1 MIFKRNFFTIIY
13 AVCFLAIMALAL
25 FNIMNL
31 TITTASSKY
40 MIAGVIVLGIIIYLI
55 AAFLV
60 KEKGSFLTFEKP
72 KTFFVLLECLVVLAG
87 IGCLFVIRYVDS
99 LTLAILHS
107 LLLLSFYL
115 IARFLFGRLNGILTT
130 VVGFAELL
138 LMQNIIAFDI
148 NQTISVLSFLLPF
161 AAFLG
166 IHRILMKRIA
176 TNGFLIFMSCFVS
189 GFLFSIAIALNP
201 LVFLLFAGCVF
212 SLLFARP
219 DGEHVTLAKGIICAL
234 FFALSTI
241 ALLLVI
247 HFMIPELLFM
257 PSLKPDTSV
266 PSLSVDFLS
275 YLINKLEKP
284 VTYLQLSFGNGIIPT
299 VLVFFSLLSGYY
311 AIAKKASYIGPLLFS
326 FVGLFF
332 YYILFCEVG
341 SDFCYFTYFLPI
353 FAGYGIT
360 NTLIPE
366 IKLQKDLADE
376 NSVSQDLSDETGE
389 PPHENETDVLPE
401 QNGTTVLQETPYE
414 NGTTVIQTEPEQ
426 EDTALPDEPTE
437 SDSESSLEPDGENI
451 EILEDIV
458 ETENDDSLS
467 EQDKKKR
474 FKISKKEE
482 DEIPEWTIP
491 SEFMKTAEPDSE
503 ASPEPDREEPAVI
516 QIPESSLTADTE
528 ELLSEPELSD
538 IPEPDTELL
547 LEPELQDISEADTEA
562 LFDTEL
568 EPVFVS
574 EEEADFDSTLKP
586 MEETE
591 TADFDSFI
599 DEPEEPEPLVDNIQ
613 DDVEYMDQLNE
624 SSNMTDIEY
633 MDQLN
638 ESSDMTENESMDL
651 LNENDDV
658 TDIEQFIDYETDNET
673 NVLDFVEEP
682 TEKSTGKEEEQ
693 QLDELL
699 ERLEISDNI
708 KRMNESAQEDMADVI
723 EREEEQTELDEAL
736 PLKPSNS
743 TLPKYKKPKF
753 DFDLA
758 PMNIPLDENYSNIS
772 EYDEVPTIHELESRW
787 KSKDG
792 TVIESVA
799 MDVPEEES
807 VSVTKKADIH
817 SEEIIKKTKTGK
829 RSYHRI
835 TIR

>member
-25 FNIMNL
+25 FSIMNL

-40 MIAGVIVLGIIIYLI
+40 MIAGIIVLGLIIYLI
-55 AAFLV
+55 AAFLI
-60 KEKGSFLTFEKP
+60 KEKGSFLSFEQP
-72 KTFFVLLECLVVLAG
+72 KTFFVLLECLIVLASV
-87 IGCLFVIRYVDS
+87 GCLFVIRYVDN
-99 LTLAILHS
+99 LVTAILHS

-130 VVGFAELL
+130 VVGFVELL
-138 LMQNIIAFDI
+138 LMQHIIAFDI
-148 NQTISVLSFLLPF
+148 NQTISILSFLLPF

-166 IHRILMKRIA
+166 IYRMLMKRIA
-176 TNGFLIFMSCFVS
+176 ANGFLIFMSCFVL

-219 DGEHVTLAKGIICAL
+219 DGEHVTLAKGIICAV

-241 ALLLVI
+241 ALLLAI
-247 HFMIPELLFM
+247 HFMIPELLFI

-266 PSLSVDFLS
+266 PSLSMDFLS

-284 VTYLQLSFGNGIIPT
+284 LTYLQLAFRTGIIPT
-299 VLVFFSLLSGYY
+299 ALVFFSLLSGYY

-341 SDFCYFTYFLPI
+341 SDFCYFTYFLPV
-353 FAGYGIT
+353 FAGYGISS
-360 NTLIPE
+360 TLIPE
-366 IKLQKDLADE
+366 SRQQRDLADE
-376 NSVSQDLSDETGE
+376 NSVSQDLSNETGE
-389 PPHENETDVLPE
+389 PPHENKTDVLPAQPE
-401 QNGTTVLQETPYE
+401 AKETI
-414 NGTTVIQTEPEQ
+414 VIQTAPEQ
-426 EDTALPDEPTE
+426 EDTALPEEPTE
-437 SDSESSLEPDGENI
+437 PDSEISPEPGGKNI
-451 EILEDIV
+451 EILEDII
-458 ETENDDSLS
+458 ETANEDSLT

-474 FKISKKEE
+474 FKISKKGE

-491 SEFMKTAEPDSE
+491 SEFMKTAAPTGEI
-503 ASPEPDREEPAVI
+503 SPEPDMEEPAVTP
-516 QIPESSLTADTE
+516 IPDSSPVADTE

-547 LEPELQDISEADTEA
+547 LESELPDTSDADMES

-568 EPVFVS
+568 EPVFDS
-574 EEEADFDSTLKP
+574 EEEADFASTLKP
-586 MEETE
+586 VEETE
-591 TADFDSFI
+591 TADFASFI
-599 DEPEEPEPLVDNIQ
+599 DEPEEPKPLVDNIQ
-613 DDVEYMDQLNE
+613 GDVEYMDQLNGN
-624 SSNMTDIEY
+624 SDMTDNEY

-638 ESSDMTENESMDL
+638 DNSDMADSEYIER
-651 LNENDDV
+651 LNENDNE
-658 TDIEQFIDYETDNET
+658 TDIEQFIDYETDNDT
-673 NVLDFVEEP
+673 NVLDFVEEQ
-682 TEKSTGKEEEQ
+682 TEKSTEKEEEQ

-699 ERLEISDNI
+699 ERLDISDNI

-758 PMNIPLDENYSNIS
+758 PVNIPLDENYSNIS

-787 KSKDG
+787 NSKDSA
-792 TVIESVA
+792 VIESVA
-799 MDVPEEES
+799 MNVPEEES
-807 VSVTKKADIH
+807 VPVTKKTDIH

>member
-40 MIAGVIVLGIIIYLI
+40 MIAAIIVLGIIIYLI
-55 AAFLV
+55 AAFLI

-130 VVGFAELL
+130 VVGFFELL
-138 LMQNIIAFDI
+138 LMQHIIAFDI
-148 NQTISVLSFLLPF
+148 NQTISVLAFLLPF

-166 IHRILMKRIA
+166 IHCILMKRITA
-176 TNGFLIFMSCFVS
+176 NGFLIFMSCFVS

-219 DGEHVTLAKGIICAL
+219 DGEHITLAKGIICAV

-266 PSLSVDFLS
+266 PSLNVDFLS

-284 VTYLQLSFGNGIIPT
+284 VTYLQLAFQNGIIPT

-311 AIAKKASYIGPLLFS
+311 AIVKKASYIGPLLFS

-366 IKLQKDLADE
+366 IKPQRDLADE
-376 NSVSQDLSDETGE
+376 NSVSQDLSDETDE
-389 PPHENETDVLPE
+389 PLHENETDVLLEQPE
-401 QNGTTVLQETPYE
+401 EKE
-414 NGTTVIQTEPEQ
+414 TTVIQTEPEQ
-426 EDTALPDEPTE
+426 EDTVLPDKPTE
-437 SDSESSLEPDGENI
+437 SDSESSSEPDEENI

-458 ETENDDSLS
+458 ETANDDTLS

-474 FKISKKEE
+474 FKISKKGE

-491 SEFMKTAEPDSE
+491 SEFMKTPEPDSQT
-503 ASPEPDREEPAVI
+503 SPEPDMEEAAVI
-516 QIPESSLTADTE
+516 PILENSFAADTD
-528 ELLSEPELSD
+528 ELLSEPELSG
-538 IPEPDTELL
+538 IPEPEPDTELL
-547 LEPELQDISEADTEA
+547 LEPELPDNSESDTEA

-568 EPVFVS
+568 EPVFDS

-586 MEETE
+586 IEETE
-591 TADFDSFI
+591 TADFASFI

-613 DDVEYMDQLNE
+613 GDVEYMDQLNE
-624 SSNMTDIEY
+624 NSDMTDIEY

-638 ESSDMTENESMDL
+638 ENSDMTENESMDR

-673 NVLDFVEEP
+673 NVLDFVEEQ

-699 ERLEISDNI
+699 ERLDISDNI

-723 EREEEQTELDEAL
+723 EREDEQTELDEAL

-753 DFDLA
+753 DFDLE
-758 PMNIPLDENYSNIS
+758 PINIPLDENYSNIS
-772 EYDEVPTIHELESRW
+772 EYDEVPTIHELESHW

-807 VSVTKKADIH
+807 VPVTKKTDIH

>member
-1 MIFKRNFFTIIY
+1 MIFKRNFLTIIY

-31 TITTASSKY
+31 TITTASNKY
-40 MIAGVIVLGIIIYLI
+40 MIAGIIVLGIIIYLI
-55 AAFLV
+55 AAFLI

-72 KTFFVLLECLVVLAG
+72 KTFFVLLECLAVLAG
-87 IGCLFVIRYVDS
+87 IGCLFVIRYVDG

-130 VVGFAELL
+130 IIGFGELF

-148 NQTISVLSFLLPF
+148 NQTISILSFLLPF
-161 AAFLG
+161 AAFSG
-166 IHRILMKRIA
+166 IYRILMKRIA

-219 DGEHVTLAKGIICAL
+219 DGEHVTLAKGILCAV
-234 FFALSTI
+234 FFAISTI
-241 ALLLVI
+241 ALLFVI

-266 PSLSVDFLS
+266 PPLGMDFLS

-284 VTYLQLSFGNGIIPT
+284 VTYLQLAFGNGIIPT
-299 VLVFFSLLSGYY
+299 ILVFFSLLSGYY
-311 AIAKKASYIGPLLFS
+311 AIAKKASYSGPLLFS

-366 IKLQKDLADE
+366 IKPQPNAANE
-376 NSVSQDLSDETGE
+376 TGASQDLSEETDE
-389 PPHENETDVLPE
+389 PPHESVTDVLPE
-401 QNGTTVLQETPYE
+401 GNGTAVLQAPPEEDDTTVLQAPLEE
-414 NGTTVIQTEPEQ
+414 DGTTVIQMEPEQ
-426 EDTALPDEPTE
+426 EDIVLPDVPIEAE
-437 SDSESSLEPDGENI
+437 NENI

-458 ETENDDSLS
+458 ETEIDESS
-467 EQDKKKR
+467 AEQDKKKR
-474 FKISKKEE
+474 FKIGKKEE

-491 SEFMKTAEPDSE
+491 SEFVE
-503 ASPEPDREEPAVI
+503 ASAPEDEISPELDMEEPSVPP
-516 QIPESSLTADTE
+516 IPESSPVTDTE

-538 IPEPDTELL
+538 IPEPESDVELL
-547 LEPELQDISEADTEA
+547 LEPELPDIPEPEPDVE
-562 LFDTEL
+562 LLL
-568 EPVFVS
+568 EP
-574 EEEADFDSTLKP
+574 ELPDDSAP
-586 MEETE
+586 EP
-591 TADFDSFI
+591 
-599 DEPEEPEPLVDNIQ
+599 DESEPLVDNIQ
-613 DDVEYMDQLNE
+613 DDVEYMDQLNK
-624 SSNMTDIEY
+624 SSDMTDIEY

-638 ESSDMTENESMDL
+638 ESSDMTENESL
-651 LNENDDV
+651 GHVNENDDTTTTD
-658 TDIEQFIDYETDNET
+658 TDIEQFIDYETGNET
-673 NVLDFVEEP
+673 NVLDFAQEP
-682 TEKSTGKEEEQ
+682 IEKTTEKEEEQ

-699 ERLEISDNI
+699 ERLDISDNI

-758 PMNIPLDENYSNIS
+758 PMNIPLNENYSNIS

-799 MDVPEEES
+799 ESVAMDVPEEEP
-807 VSVTKKADIH
+807 VPVAKKADIH
-817 SEEIIKKTKTGK
+817 SEEVIRKTKTGK